1 MTDHA
6 RPHYAEIRGRRDLLL
21 VLALVA
27 VAAAAEL
34 VISPLQRL
42 TLVIVRYEDLFVA
55 ELLIILLSATVGLV
69 FYAFRRLG
77 DARRFRDE
85 SAALRT
91 SVNQAEGLHRRYRTY
106 AEAVVHGQEEE
117 RMRLARDLHDD
128 SIHRLILLGQKLELA
143 RFDHAPSPAEAD
155 LAAIQDMVNET
166 ISGMR
171 RFIQELRPT
180 FLDEL
185 GLVPAIEALVEE
197 KSERTG
203 VDISFEVTGTKVRL
217 TESEEVTLF
226 RIAQSALRNVV
237 LHSGSE
243 SAEVRLDFTGSAV
256 HLEIEDFGRGFDVDD
271 HTGGEN
277 GESAS
282 YGLLGMRERAELQGG
297 TFELVSSV
305 GTGTVIRVD
314 LPTEVQTTERDKA
327 RV

>member
-1 MTDHA
+1 M
-6 RPHYAEIRGRRDLLL
+6 AEIASPHSAEVRGRRDLI
-21 VLALVA
+21 VVVAAVA
-27 VAAAAEL
+27 VAAVAEL

-42 TLVIVRYEDLFVA
+42 TLVVVQYEDLFVA
-55 ELLIILLSATVGLV
+55 ELLIILLTATVGLV
-69 FYAFRRLG
+69 FYAFRRLA

-85 SAALRT
+85 SMALRS
-91 SVNQAEGLHRRYRTY
+91 SVDQAEGLHRRYRTY

-128 SIHRLILLGQKLELA
+128 SIHRLILLGQKLELV
-143 RFDHAPSPAEAD
+143 RFDHSPSPADQD
-155 LAAIQDMVNET
+155 LSAIQDIVNQT

-203 VDISFEVTGTKVRL
+203 VDMSLDVTGKADRL

-237 LHSGSE
+237 LHSKADAAEIALHFSD
-243 SAEVRLDFTGSAV
+243 SQVDLEVR
-256 HLEIEDFGRGFDVDD
+256 DFGVGFDVQDLTSGD
-271 HTGGEN
+271 QTEA
-277 GESAS
+277 AS
-282 YGLLGMRERAELQGG
+282 FGLLGMRERAELQGG
-297 TFELVSSV
+297 TFEIQSSPDM
-305 GTGTVIRVD
+305 GTAVHVT
-314 LPTEVQTTERDKA
+314 LPR
-327 RV
+327 RHN